1 MEVRIHEGFME
12 IGRFDH
18 VAVYSGLTDRQRNS
32 RRTPVSTP
40 RGRFL
45 SRVLDY
51 AQKARVGRRPARLV
65 ARPHSRLTLVISSKA
80 NGQHGMVHGKDVRRG
95 TLKKRF
101 FEFSDFF
108 QNGSILAAQTS
119 QMS

>member
-1 MEVRIHEGFME
+1 MSDKKTLPVRIHEGFME

-18 VAVYSGLTDRQRNS
+18 VAVYSGLRGRQRNS

-51 AQKARVGRRPARLV
+51 AQKARVGRRPARLL
-65 ARPHSRLTLVISSKA
+65 ARPHSRLTFRISTTS
-80 NGQHGMVHGKDVRRG
+80 RG
-95 TLKKRF
+95 ESSLIKVGRL
-101 FEFSDFF
+101 
-108 QNGSILAAQTS
+108 LACVLEQPHFTAHTTS
-119 QMS
+119 LDGIT